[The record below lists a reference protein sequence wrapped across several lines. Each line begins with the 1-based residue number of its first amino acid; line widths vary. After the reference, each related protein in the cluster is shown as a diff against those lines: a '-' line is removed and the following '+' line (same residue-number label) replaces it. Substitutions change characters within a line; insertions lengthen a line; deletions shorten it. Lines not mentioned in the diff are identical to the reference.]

1 MLFIYPID
9 TLHICKTVIGET
21 VEYIRWGDS
30 SFKMNIFADCF
41 PKEHHVDVLVS
52 IDQYFRFEIPKGY
65 KLLSPTYQ
73 IKANEMLQST
83 VPITLKHNAVITNR
97 SGRVICYSVM
107 RVKRKYYTAI
117 LPVSLF
123 YCPIYVVL

>member
-1 MLFIYPID
+1 MLFIYHTD
-9 TLHICKTVIGET
+9 TLHICKTVIGGT
-21 VEYIRWGDS
+21 VEYIQWGDS

-41 PKEHHVDVLVS
+41 PKEHHVHVLIS
-52 IDQYFRFEIPKGY
+52 TDHYFQFEIPKGY

-73 IKANEMLQST
+73 IKANEWLQTPGSF
-83 VPITLKHNAVITNR
+83 TLKHNAVITNR
-97 SGRVICYSVM
+97 SGRVIWYLVM